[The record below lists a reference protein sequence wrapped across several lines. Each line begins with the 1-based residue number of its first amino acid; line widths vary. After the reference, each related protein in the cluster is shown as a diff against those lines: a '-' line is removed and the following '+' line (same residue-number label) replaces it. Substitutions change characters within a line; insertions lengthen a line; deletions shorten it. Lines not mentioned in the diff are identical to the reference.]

1 MPDNLPWSCRVAGP
15 ACVHCSTQRR
25 PGRVSRSRVV
35 DLVLVGRLCYAARCR
50 MYRLLDCL
58 RPSTDS
64 PEAQYE
70 LRFALLGRALALGY
84 AIAHAGN

>member
-15 ACVHCSTQRR
+15 ACVHCSTQRK
-25 PGRVSRSRVV
+25 PGQVCRSRFV
-35 DLVLVGRLCYAARCR
+35 DLVLVGRRCR

-70 LRFALLGRALALGY
+70 LRFALLDRQLALGY